1 MSRYGPSFFA
11 TNTRRLA
18 RLGLRGDTITVV
30 LAGDVVGLIGA
41 EGGDEPI
48 PLGRIA
54 GLRAGRLHGRESDAL
69 PELLLFLHGEA
80 APLRLRPSHD
90 PADAAAALR
99 SYPDFVRAVVAA
111 LGTGARIE
119 TGSGHLW
126 AALSTALM
134 ALPAG
139 GMLVVFAT
147 TVASDLPGVERW
159 IAPVF
164 TGIFALGLSWL
175 CWWWWRE
182 TWPRAVR
189 DPSDLERMLRSR
201 RRGARPLRARAAL
214 P

>member
-1 MSRYGPSFFA
+1 MSRYGPSFIA

-18 RLGLRGDTITVV
+18 RRGLRGDTITVV

-54 GLRAGRLHGRESDAL
+54 GLRAGRLHGRENDAL

-99 SYPDFVRAVVAA
+99 SDPDFVRSVVAA
-111 LGTGARIE
+111 LGTAARIE
-119 TGSGHLW
+119 TGAGLVW
-126 AALSTALM
+126 AALSTALL

-147 TVASDLPGVERW
+147 TVASDLPGVARW

-189 DPSDLERMLRSR
+189 NPSDLERMLRSR
-201 RRGARPLRARAAL
+201 
-214 P
+214 